1 VQDAG
6 QRMQRK
12 AGDFVT
18 GNRPKRGSQE
28 AHAGAVMLEDEERV
42 VIFLERGAVT
52 DADEETAHFR
62 HPKSR
67 RFQGPRKRYSRM
79 LT

>member
-1 VQDAG
+1 
-6 QRMQRK
+6 
-12 AGDFVT
+12 
-18 GNRPKRGSQE
+18 
-28 AHAGAVMLEDEERV
+28 MLVPSCLKDEERV